1 MLVFQLLQHLF
12 AGYRLTCLSLCG
24 LVDDFEI
31 VEEYDEPDPEP
42 VEQFRKAIRVRM
54 ILREDAPL
62 QKEKLAMVKVTED
75 RLRSHIA
82 MDIETDPEEI

>member
-1 MLVFQLLQHLF
+1 MIREFQEEHNNSI
-12 AGYRLTCLSLCG
+12 GYRPMTRLISEKIG
-24 LVDDFEI
+24 
-31 VEEYDEPDPEP
+31 
-42 VEQFRKAIRVRM
+42 KAIRVRM